1 MLAAPPPRYRASY
14 LSPDD
19 VPRLQVTPSGEA
31 VDSKVGKGHVI
42 GFDVGEA
49 SKDRHARR
57 DSHRWNHLRR
67 RAECCD
73 REQERQG
80 DARKKMLST
89 MGVYG
94 HSLILCLT

>member
-1 MLAAPPPRYRASY
+1 MLVATPPRYRASY
-14 LSPDD
+14 LGSDD
-19 VPRLQVTPSGEA
+19 VPRLQVTSSGES
-31 VDSKVGKGHVI
+31 VDREVREGHVI

-49 SKDRHARR
+49 SKDRRARR
-57 DSHRWNHLRR
+57 DSHRWNHLGR